1 MGLSNR
7 SASALARAALIV
19 GLGLA
24 TMAAARPVSAQVPGS
39 RVPSRLSGSL
49 ALVNTQPLGELATGP
64 GLGVALSAALAVNS
78 TRRLRV
84 RGELRAAIYGRDT
97 RTACLSETV
106 GCLIQVDINTDY
118 TTLYFGLG
126 PELAVPLLG
135 STLVFDATAGVAN
148 FSASS
153 SVEGTSSSDTED
165 LFKTDHFSDT
175 FFAWSLGSELRVPVS
190 AQFSIAL
197 GAHYQH
203 NGEASYVPEGGVTQ
217 NPDGSVA
224 VNALTTD
231 ANQMA
236 FTLGVAFHPL
246 TGGDG

>member
-7 SASALARAALIV
+7 SVRALARGAVAA

-24 TMAAARPVSAQVPGS
+24 TMMAARPLSAQGPDS
-39 RVPSRLSGSL
+39 RMPSRLSGSL
-49 ALVNTQPLGELATGP
+49 ALLNTQPLGELATGP
-64 GLGVALSAALAVNS
+64 GLGVGLSAALAVDR
-78 TRRLRV
+78 TRRLRL
-84 RGELRAAIYGRDT
+84 RGELRAGIYGRDT
-97 RTACLSETV
+97 RTACLSQTV

-118 TTLYFGLG
+118 TTLYVGLG
-126 PELAVPLLG
+126 PEVAVPLLG
-135 STLVFDATAGVAN
+135 STLVLDATAGVAN

-153 SVEGTSSSDTED
+153 SVEGTSELDNDD
-165 LFKTDHFSDT
+165 LFRTDHFSDT
-175 FFAWSLGSELRVPVS
+175 FFAWSVGGELRVPVS
-190 AQFSIAL
+190 GRFAIAL

-224 VNALTTD
+224 VNALTTG

-236 FTLGVAFHPL
+236 FTLGVAFHPFA
-246 TGGDG
+246 GGDG

>member
-7 SASALARAALIV
+7 SVRALARGTVIAAL
-19 GLGLA
+19 G
-24 TMAAARPVSAQVPGS
+24 AAVLLTVRPLSAQGPDS
-39 RVPSRLSGSL
+39 RLPSRLSGSL
-49 ALVNTQPLGELATGP
+49 ALLNTQPLGELATGP
-64 GLGVALSAALAVNS
+64 GLGVGLSAALAVDR
-78 TRRLRV
+78 TRRLRL
-84 RGELRAAIYGRDT
+84 RGELRAGIYGRDT
-97 RTACLSETV
+97 RTACLSQTV

-118 TTLYFGLG
+118 TTLYVGLG
-126 PELAVPLLG
+126 PEVAVPLLG
-135 STLVFDATAGVAN
+135 TTLVLDATAGVAN

-153 SVEGTSSSDTED
+153 SVEGTSGLDNED

-175 FFAWSLGSELRVPVS
+175 FFAWSVGGEVRVPVS
-190 AQFSIAL
+190 AQFAIAL

-224 VNALTTD
+224 VNELTTD

-236 FTLGVAFHPL
+236 FTLGVAFHPFA
-246 TGGDG
+246 GGR